1 LIVSNTTTIATG
13 AISMR
18 SVQMSR
24 AGVRCMSQ
32 TAGAIVEH
40 AGTREGEPSLDAAMV
55 LAARENLAAFEPLYR
70 AYADRVYRYCLR
82 RLDDPDRAA
91 DATST
96 IFIKAMQSIST
107 CQPDSFRSWL
117 FSIAHNVTI
126 DAHRTRR
133 THTELD
139 DALAIAS
146 HEVTPEDA
154 ALTAETRLEI
164 VALLDHLT
172 PDQRQVVELRLAGLD
187 GYEIAAA
194 LGRSRAAVDTAQS
207 RAVSRLRKLLG
218 VTTVQK
224 GKEQADVDV
233 R

>member
-1 LIVSNTTTIATG
+1 
-13 AISMR
+13 
-18 SVQMSR
+18 MSR
-24 AGVRCMSQ
+24 I
-32 TAGAIVEH
+32 AGAIVDH
-40 AGTREGEPSLDAAMV
+40 AATHEGEPHPDAALV
-55 LAARENLAAFEPLYR
+55 LAARDDLTAFEPLYR

-82 RLDDPDRAA
+82 RLDEPERAA

-96 IFIKAMQSIST
+96 IFIKAMQSIDT

-133 THTELD
+133 LHAELD
-139 DALAIAS
+139 DAAEVSSRDAS
-146 HEVTPEDA
+146 PEEA
-154 ALTAETRLEI
+154 ALRAETRLEI

-187 GYEIAAA
+187 GYEIADA
-194 LGRSRAAVDTAQS
+194 LGRSRASVDTAQS

-218 VTTVQK
+218 VTPAPSR
-224 GKEQADVDV
+224 KEGNHAEA
-233 R
+233 

>member
-1 LIVSNTTTIATG
+1 
-13 AISMR
+13 
-18 SVQMSR
+18 MSR
-24 AGVRCMSQ
+24 I
-32 TAGAIVEH
+32 AGAIVDH
-40 AGTREGEPSLDAAMV
+40 ADMQAGESHPDAALV
-55 LAARENLAAFEPLYR
+55 LAARTDLAAFEPLYR
-70 AYADRVYRYCLR
+70 AYADRIYRYCLR
-82 RLDDPDRAA
+82 RLDDPERAA

-133 THTELD
+133 IHAGLD
-139 DALAIAS
+139 DAAALSSLDA
-146 HEVTPEDA
+146 TPEDA
-154 ALTAETRLEI
+154 ALSSEARLEI
-164 VALLDHLT
+164 VALLNHLT

-187 GYEIAAA
+187 GYEIADA
-194 LGRSRAAVDTAQS
+194 LGRSRTAVDTAQS

-218 VTTVQK
+218 VTPAHS
-224 GKEQADVDV
+224 GKEGTHVDS

>member
-1 LIVSNTTTIATG
+1 
-13 AISMR
+13 
-18 SVQMSR
+18 MSR
-24 AGVRCMSQ
+24 
-32 TAGAIVEH
+32 TASAIVEH
-40 AGTREGEPSLDAAMV
+40 ADTLEGDAFSDAGLV
-55 LAARENLAAFEPLYR
+55 IAARADLAAFEPLYR

-91 DATST
+91 DATSA

-107 CQPDSFRSWL
+107 CQPGSFRPWL

-133 THTELD
+133 VFSELD
-139 DALAIAS
+139 DAVLIS
-146 HEVTPEDA
+146 SDDLTPEEA

-164 VALLDHLT
+164 VALLDLLT

-187 GYEIAAA
+187 GYEIAEA
-194 LGRSRAAVDTAQS
+194 LGRSRSAVDTAQS
-207 RAVSRLRKLLG
+207 RAVARLRTLLG
-218 VTTVQK
+218 VNPNRNESEAAHGQ
-224 GKEQADVDV
+224 V

>member
-1 LIVSNTTTIATG
+1 
-13 AISMR
+13 
-18 SVQMSR
+18 MSR
-24 AGVRCMSQ
+24 I
-32 TAGAIVEH
+32 AGAIVDHEDD
-40 AGTREGEPSLDAAMV
+40 TRGESHPDAALV
-55 LAARENLAAFEPLYR
+55 IAARNDLAAFEPLYR

-82 RLDDPDRAA
+82 RLDDTDRAA

-107 CQPDSFRSWL
+107 CQPESFRSWL
-117 FSIAHNVTI
+117 FAIAHNVTI

-133 THTELD
+133 VHAGLD
-139 DALAIAS
+139 DA
-146 HEVTPEDA
+146 EVLFSNEATPEEA
-154 ALTAETRLEI
+154 AVISESRLEI

-194 LGRSRAAVDTAQS
+194 LGRSRASVDTAQS
-207 RAVSRLRKLLG
+207 RAVARLRKLLTHEPRSHEAG
-218 VTTVQK
+218 GSHVV
-224 GKEQADVDV
+224 A